1 MKLDKLVLII
11 VIVLGATV
19 LSFWLASLLLA
30 ALAVPMA
37 WLAIL
42 PAGLAGY
49 IAWRVLEERLTNAED
64 DHYDRIEK

>member
-1 MKLDKLVLII
+1 MKLDNLVLII
-11 VIVLGATV
+11 VIVLGATL
-19 LSFWLASLLLA
+19 LSFWLASLLFA
-30 ALAVPMA
+30 ALAVPIA

-42 PAGLAGY
+42 PAALVGY